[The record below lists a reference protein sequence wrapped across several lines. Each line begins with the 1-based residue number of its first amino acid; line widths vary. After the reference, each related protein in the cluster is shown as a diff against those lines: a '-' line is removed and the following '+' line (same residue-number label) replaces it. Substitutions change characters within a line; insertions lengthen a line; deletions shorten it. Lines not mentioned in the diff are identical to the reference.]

1 MSKVSTRNLRLLAI
15 ILFTF
20 PLLLNAQIQIPNTP
34 QAQRYKDLIVADV
47 PVAQMPTIDLDELQK
62 EDEEDEA
69 AGLPPRFGK
78 RFNVD
83 LNLGNSGRWDNLPN
97 GGRIWRLAIESQ
109 DAISL
114 NLTYSDFFMPKGAQM
129 FIFTEDFS
137 QILGAFSPANNKPDG
152 KFATNLIF
160 DQKII
165 IGYYEPRASRGQGR
179 IAIDGVVHGYRNINV
194 PEFDKSKFNLVQ
206 EEGNTFTDILCANEN
221 WEEQI
226 RSVSVAIVGGGN
238 RW

>member
-1 MSKVSTRNLRLLAI
+1 M
-15 ILFTF
+15 LFPF
-20 PLLLNAQIQIPNTP
+20 LMQAQIQIPNTP

-47 PVAQMPTIDLDELQK
+47 PTVQMPTIDLNALQA
-62 EDEEDEA
+62 EDEADEA

-83 LNLGNSGRWDNLPN
+83 LNLDNSGRWDNLPN

-109 DAISL
+109 NAISL
-114 NLTYSDFFMPKGAQM
+114 NFTYSDFFIPKGAQM
-129 FIFTEDFS
+129 FIFTEDFT
-137 QILGAFSPANNKPDG
+137 QILGAFSAANNKPDG

-165 IGYYEPRASRGQGR
+165 IGYYEPRAVRGQGR

-194 PEFDKSKFNLVQ
+194 PEFDKRNFNRVI
-206 EEGNTFTDILCANEN
+206 EESG
-221 WEEQI
+221 
-226 RSVSVAIVGGGN
+226 
-238 RW
+238 